1 MPKEP
6 TPQTS
11 ARQDL
16 VSFLNAIGNVH
27 ADRVNPA
34 FRSRYSSLPEILES
48 VKSVA
53 KNYNLAVHQTLS
65 STEGTIRVTTEFLH
79 ADGSSH
85 PGGSVAF
92 KSEGLNPQQLASAT
106 TYLRRLCLKTAVG
119 IETDLDDDGSAASKP
134 APPQVSTPAIGQGN
148 YQRQDDKKITS
159 PWYSFLSAVE
169 AERAHEYLVKKGW
182 LSANAQDLEELPA
195 EKVALIIEN
204 KPAFLK
210 AIK

>member
-6 TPQTS
+6 SSQPT

-16 VSFLNAIGNVH
+16 VCFLNAINNVH

-53 KNYNLAVHQTLS
+53 KNHNLAVHQTLS

-79 ADGSSH
+79 ADGSNH
-85 PGGSVAF
+85 HGGSVAF

-134 APPQVSTPAIGQGN
+134 ASAPAPKQPAG
-148 YQRQDDKKITS
+148 
-159 PWYSFLSAVE
+159 PWYSFLTAVE
-169 AERAHEYLVKKGW
+169 AERAHQYLVKKGW
-182 LSANAQDLEELPA
+182 LSPEAQDLIDLPA
-195 EKVALIIEN
+195 DKVAIIVEN
-204 KPAFLK
+204 KPAFQK

>member
-65 STEGTIRVTTEFLH
+65 SNEGTIRVTTEFLH

-134 APPQVSTPAIGQGN
+134 TPPQASAPAAKPVAG
-148 YQRQDDKKITS
+148 

-182 LSANAQDLEELPA
+182 LSPDAQDLIELPA
-195 EKVALIIEN
+195 EKVAIIIEN

>member
-1 MPKEP
+1 MPKDPSSQP
-6 TPQTS
+6 T

-65 STEGTIRVTTEFLH
+65 SSDGTIRVTTEFLH
-79 ADGSSH
+79 SDGSNY
-85 PGGSVAF
+85 PGGSVSF

-134 APPQVSTPAIGQGN
+134 VPSQAAKPSAG
-148 YQRQDDKKITS
+148 
-159 PWYSFLSAVE
+159 PWYSFLTAVE
-169 AERAHEYLVKKGW
+169 AERAHQYLVKKGW
-182 LSANAQDLEELPA
+182 LSPEAQDLIDLPA
-195 EKVALIIEN
+195 DKVAIIVEN
-204 KPAFLK
+204 KPAFQK

>member
-65 STEGTIRVTTEFLH
+65 SNEGTIRVTTEFLH

-134 APPQVSTPAIGQGN
+134 APAQAPKQPPG
-148 YQRQDDKKITS
+148 

-169 AERAHEYLVKKGW
+169 AERAHQYLVKKGW
-182 LSANAQDLEELPA
+182 LSAEAQDLEELPA

>member
-6 TPQTS
+6 TPPTS

-65 STEGTIRVTTEFLH
+65 SNEGTIRVTTEFLH

-134 APPQVSTPAIGQGN
+134 TPPQASAPAVKPVAG
-148 YQRQDDKKITS
+148 

-169 AERAHEYLVKKGW
+169 AERAHEYLTKKGW
-182 LSANAQDLEELPA
+182 LSPDAKDLIELPA
-195 EKVALIIEN
+195 DKVAIIIEN
-204 KPAFLK
+204 KPAFIK

>member
-79 ADGSSH
+79 ADGSNH
-85 PGGSVAF
+85 HGGSVAF

-134 APPQVSTPAIGQGN
+134 TPPQASASAAKPVAG
-148 YQRQDDKKITS
+148 

-182 LSANAQDLEELPA
+182 LSPDAQDLIELPA
-195 EKVALIIEN
+195 EKVAIIIEN

>member
-65 STEGTIRVTTEFLH
+65 SNEGTIRVTTEFLH

-134 APPQVSTPAIGQGN
+134 TPPQASAPATKPVAG
-148 YQRQDDKKITS
+148 

-182 LSANAQDLEELPA
+182 LSPDAQDLIELPA
-195 EKVALIIEN
+195 EKVAIIIEN

>member
-79 ADGSSH
+79 ADGSNH
-85 PGGSVAF
+85 HGGSVAF

-134 APPQVSTPAIGQGN
+134 APAQAPKQPAG
-148 YQRQDDKKITS
+148 
-159 PWYSFLSAVE
+159 PWYSFLTAVE

-182 LSANAQDLEELPA
+182 LSADAKDLEELPA
-195 EKVALIIEN
+195 EKVALIVDN

>member
-65 STEGTIRVTTEFLH
+65 SNEGTIRVTTEFLH

-134 APPQVSTPAIGQGN
+134 TPPQASTPAAKPVAG
-148 YQRQDDKKITS
+148 

-182 LSANAQDLEELPA
+182 LSPDAQDLIELPA
-195 EKVALIIEN
+195 EKVAIIIEN

>member
-1 MPKEP
+1 MPKDPSSPP
-6 TPQTS
+6 T

-65 STEGTIRVTTEFLH
+65 SNEGTIRVTTEFLH
-79 ADGSSH
+79 ADGSNH

-106 TYLRRLCLKTAVG
+106 TYLRRLCLKTSVG

-134 APPQVSTPAIGQGN
+134 SASPAAKPAAG
-148 YQRQDDKKITS
+148 
-159 PWYSFLSAVE
+159 PWYSFLTAVE
-169 AERAHEYLVKKGW
+169 AERAHQYLVKKGW
-182 LSANAQDLEELPA
+182 LSPEAQDLVDLPA
-195 EKVALIIEN
+195 DKVAIIVEN
-204 KPAFLK
+204 KPAFQK

>member
-1 MPKEP
+1 
-6 TPQTS
+6 
-11 ARQDL
+11 
-16 VSFLNAIGNVH
+16 
-27 ADRVNPA
+27 VNPA

-79 ADGSSH
+79 ADGSNH
-85 PGGSVAF
+85 HGGSVAF

-134 APPQVSTPAIGQGN
+134 TPPQASASAAKPVAG
-148 YQRQDDKKITS
+148 

-182 LSANAQDLEELPA
+182 LSPDAQDLIELPA
-195 EKVALIIEN
+195 EKVAIIIEN